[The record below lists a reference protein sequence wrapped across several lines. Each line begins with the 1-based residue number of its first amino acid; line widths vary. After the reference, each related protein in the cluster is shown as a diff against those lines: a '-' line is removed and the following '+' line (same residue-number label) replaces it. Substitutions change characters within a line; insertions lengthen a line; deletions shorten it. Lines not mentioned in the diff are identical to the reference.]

1 MSTSSPRNR
10 APTLH
15 PALNASGNRARI
27 HSLPLGF
34 GQVFVRA
41 QGLIPLVA
49 DENAPGC
56 ALTPLH
62 SVFTVTETAC
72 AFLRHCHRCSGT
84 LPIRAP
90 ARRLVCTLKAG
101 FPEALPQLPMACF
114 KPPSQTTA
122 QKQTIRFSSSKTLA
136 SSGFIRFPFKL
147 VEKNNTGQC
156 EG

>member
-1 MSTSSPRNR
+1 MSASSPRNR

-27 HSLPLGF
+27 HSLPLGLE
-34 GQVFVRA
+34 QVFVRA
-41 QGLIPLVA
+41 QGLIPVVA

-101 FPEALPQLPMACF
+101 FPEAPPQLPVAVFQTSRSDNGSETDNPLLVF
-114 KPPSQTTA
+114 KDFGLLWLYQVS
-122 QKQTIRFSSSKTLA
+122 I
-136 SSGFIRFPFKL
+136 
-147 VEKNNTGQC
+147 
-156 EG
+156 